1 MFKKL
6 LLFLS
11 TILSFLLAGGLF
23 LVSTINLDDYRA
35 QLTEILETQTGR
47 KVSIGEGLQ
56 LKLLPQPS
64 FVLTDIRLAN
74 TPWGTTPDML
84 TVRRLDAELQ
94 LQPLFNGEIVI
105 QRIGLHDATL
115 WLERNRSGE
124 PNWQFASKESSER
137 EPPSI
142 EELAINGLTIGWRN
156 HDHKA
161 WKKVKLSLAV
171 LRKRQTTETLQ
182 LELRGSYRD
191 RPLQLGAQMLPPQ
204 LASDQTKLEFQEI
217 KASLG
222 SSDISG
228 DLSLDLR
235 PRHKPRVTA
244 DLRSTHLRLED
255 FYDPGVSEPPPDKVF
270 DRDTFSLSILKPW
283 NGSVAYQAKRLRRK
297 QLVIA
302 DLRLDFKLENG
313 TLAANADIGS
323 STKVRLQVNA
333 AARPPRVDL
342 TYSAKNLELADLI
355 RSGGRSGPVTGRGDL
370 LLKLRGR
377 GDTVA
382 ALMASLNGYAR
393 LLAGKGRLHVGNIDT
408 LTGGLWNILGTL
420 TAKNSKSAV
429 MNCMATD
436 FEIKNGVATSRAF
449 LIDSEHATLFGN
461 GNIDLRRE
469 RVNFLLKP
477 TPKTVTLNVAVP
489 VEVGGTLKEPNYRL
503 KKSETARK
511 AIGVVGLFVFPP
523 AALIGLGELGTG
535 EENPCLRIARDGTVA
550 AQQPQSVLDQGEAA
564 VKKTLRTAETKM
576 KEGETAVKKTL
587 RDTEKKIKQSG
598 TTVKETL
605 QGVGGKIEGLFG
617 Q

>member
-1 MFKKL
+1 
-6 LLFLS
+6 
-11 TILSFLLAGGLF
+11 
-23 LVSTINLDDYRA
+23 
-35 QLTEILETQTGR
+35 
-47 KVSIGEGLQ
+47 
-56 LKLLPQPS
+56 
-64 FVLTDIRLAN
+64 
-74 TPWGTTPDML
+74 
-84 TVRRLDAELQ
+84 
-94 LQPLFNGEIVI
+94 
-105 QRIGLHDATL
+105 
-115 WLERNRSGE
+115 
-124 PNWQFASKESSER
+124 
-137 EPPSI
+137 
-142 EELAINGLTIGWRN
+142 
-156 HDHKA
+156 
-161 WKKVKLSLAV
+161 
-171 LRKRQTTETLQ
+171 
-182 LELRGSYRD
+182 
-191 RPLQLGAQMLPPQ
+191 
-204 LASDQTKLEFQEI
+204 
-217 KASLG
+217 
-222 SSDISG
+222 
-228 DLSLDLR
+228 
-235 PRHKPRVTA
+235 
-244 DLRSTHLRLED
+244 
-255 FYDPGVSEPPPDKVF
+255 
-270 DRDTFSLSILKPW
+270 
-283 NGSVAYQAKRLRRK
+283 
-297 QLVIA
+297 
-302 DLRLDFKLENG
+302 
-313 TLAANADIGS
+313 
-323 STKVRLQVNA
+323 
-333 AARPPRVDL
+333 
-342 TYSAKNLELADLI
+342 
-355 RSGGRSGPVTGRGDL
+355 
-370 LLKLRGR
+370 
-377 GDTVA
+377 
-382 ALMASLNGYAR
+382 MASLNGYAR